1 MENLQRGG
9 FCSTCN
15 TIKPIAE
22 FMRTLTHA
30 QAKARGYSGMRRVQ
44 IESSQCK
51 ACQRKP
57 RPPSALPA
65 GEIQHRVGIGA
76 MDPITAQYILNK
88 RRARA
93 VIKRKFAGAQQ
104 AQRKWARQLA
114 DLIKPMSA
122 HITSVDN
129 WLRYQA
135 KTGNPPDAPS
145 MVFMAEYL
153 AFLRKRREKIK
164 YDQLMHPGPV
174 TQTTWQQ
181 FTQYPERLELWKKWD
196 ALPPNERQRTLRT
209 PPLLATYRDNT
220 PE

>member
-57 RPPSALPA
+57 RPTSALPA
-65 GEIQHRVGIGA
+65 GEIQHRVSIGA
-76 MDPITAQYILNK
+76 LDPITAQYVLNK

-104 AQRKWARQLA
+104 AQKKWDAALRA
-114 DLIKPMSA
+114 LIKPMSA

-135 KTGNPPDAPS
+135 KKGIPSDAPS
-145 MVFMAEYL
+145 VVFMVEYL
-153 AFLRKRREKIK
+153 AFLRKERERVK
-164 YDQLMHPGPV
+164 YEQLMRPDKI

-181 FTQYPERLELWKKWD
+181 FTPHETRVEIWKKWD
-196 ALPPNERQRTLRT
+196 ALPPDERQRTLRT
-209 PPLLATYRDNT
+209 PPLLATYKET
-220 PE
+220 Q